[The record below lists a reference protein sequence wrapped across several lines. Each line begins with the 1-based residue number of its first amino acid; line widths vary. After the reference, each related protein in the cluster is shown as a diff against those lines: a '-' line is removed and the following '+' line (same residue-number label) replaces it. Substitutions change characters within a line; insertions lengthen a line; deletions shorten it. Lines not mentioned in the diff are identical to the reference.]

1 MCRCMLDHLERFECT
16 CIKVSLKAVQSG
28 NDIPGQRVC
37 SDIMCLIFL
46 ILQICKEVGFDNQ
59 MNFKDNI
66 AKVFLGS
73 WIGDFKLSS
82 KWCSLIQAE
91 MSIGQAEIYNDIVSR
106 RGGGRVPNPEVPQ
119 QLANMTPLSSKS
131 SF

>member
-1 MCRCMLDHLERFECT
+1 
-16 CIKVSLKAVQSG
+16 
-28 NDIPGQRVC
+28 
-37 SDIMCLIFL
+37 MCLIFL